1 MLLTSVN
8 NSNNGETGDLESYP
22 YCPDSPIDHL
32 VYPSSGYSGHMR
44 NDSSVLDSHITAAVP
59 VTDFSARL
67 QHTDLAMDR
76 RASVGLTVEDV
87 ARCLEKKIANPGDS
101 VSASFRLAPTT
112 SSGNNKRESNDT
124 RVGLYID
131 ETYHDL
137 PEKARRSLSLRLNKE
152 FNFNIDDCTTV
163 DPSVGSNWW
172 ANDKVTGITAEP
184 EKK

>member
-1 MLLTSVN
+1 
-8 NSNNGETGDLESYP
+8 
-22 YCPDSPIDHL
+22 
-32 VYPSSGYSGHMR
+32 MR
-44 NDSSVLDSHITAAVP
+44 NGSSVLDAHITAAVP
-59 VTDFSARL
+59 VADFSARL
-67 QHTDLAMDR
+67 QPNDHSMDR

-87 ARCLEKKIANPGDS
+87 ARCLEKKIANPGET
-101 VSASFRLAPTT
+101 VSASFRIAPS
-112 SSGNNKRESNDT
+112 SSGSNKRESNDT

-184 EKK
+184 EKS